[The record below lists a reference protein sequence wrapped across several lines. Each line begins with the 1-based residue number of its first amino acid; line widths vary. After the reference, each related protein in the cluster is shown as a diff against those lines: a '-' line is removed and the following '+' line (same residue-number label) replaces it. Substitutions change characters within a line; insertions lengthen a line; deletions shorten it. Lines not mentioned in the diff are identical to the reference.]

1 MKVLLMCFSNEDD
14 YRSKLQQIRE
24 IYRPDSNI
32 FVIQNRY
39 DDTEIYITFNTEY
52 NFKMPGYIKVNKKSS
67 TIFTIDA
74 INELSI
80 RETGKIDKSFVPNW
94 NEFENCLLLIR
105 DGELNVIPT
114 KIKEIIKI
122 EKTLIPHL

>member
-52 NFKMPGYIKVNKKSS
+52 NFKMPGYIKVNKKGN

-74 INELSI
+74 VNELSI

>member
-1 MKVLLMCFSNEDD
+1 MCFSNEGG
-14 YRSKLQQIRE
+14 YRNKLQEIRE

-52 NFKMPGYIKVNKKSS
+52 NFKMPGYIKVNKKGS

-74 INELSI
+74 VNELSI